1 MLMRRRAVQT
11 ADVPPDRADAPAAR
25 RRGVGD
31 QAASGPIRSRPAT
44 SGRVA
49 GAVADGGLLLV
60 RCVRL
65 VAAVVIAIIALAIA
79 FVVLDASSSNTI
91 VSHVRDWAHTLAAP
105 FRGIFHLHSAKG
117 TFALN
122 YGIAIVVYA
131 LVAGLV
137 VRLIAAVFAPAARR
151 APVA

>member
-1 MLMRRRAVQT
+1 MLMRRQAVQT
-11 ADVPPDRADAPAAR
+11 GDAPTESADAPAR
-25 RRGVGD
+25 RRWGVRD
-31 QAASGPIRSRPAT
+31 RAAYGSTADRPT
-44 SGRVA
+44 RSGRTA
-49 GAVADGGLLLV
+49 GAVADVGLVLA

-65 VAAVVIAIIALAIA
+65 IAAVVIAIIALAIV
-79 FVVLDASSSNTI
+79 FVVLDASVSNTI

-131 LVAGLV
+131 VIARLIE
-137 VRLIAAVFAPAARR
+137 RLIAGLFAPARR
-151 APVA
+151 RVVA